1 MFVFVG
7 WVGVLFLWLPHPSP
21 PHHNLPNLMETS
33 VTSGS
38 VGDKSKKVLSQFTW
52 ALAGLSLAFA
62 GFGFY
67 SECKGKL
74 LKDSGQR
81 SEIIWHVLAGSLWLL
96 C

>member
-7 WVGVLFLWLPHPSP
+7 LVFCFCGSPS
-21 PHHNLPNLMETS
+21 HHNLPNLMEMS
-33 VTSGS
+33 VTSGFG
-38 VGDKSKKVLSQFTW
+38 GDKSKKVLSQVTW
-52 ALAGLSLAFA
+52 ALAGLSVAFA

-67 SECKGKL
+67 SERKGKL

-81 SEIIWHVLAGSLWLL
+81 SEIIWHVLTGSLWLL

>member
-1 MFVFVG
+1 M
-7 WVGVLFLWLPHPSP
+7 FLWGWCFVSVASPSTP
-21 PHHNLPNLMETS
+21 PSPHHNLPNLMETN
-33 VTSGS
+33 VTRGL
-38 VGDKSKKVLSQFTW
+38 VEDESKKILSQFTW

-74 LKDSGQR
+74 LKDSGKR
-81 SEIIWHVLAGSLWLL
+81 SEIIWQVLTGLLWLL